1 MKNDVFSS
9 EFIPLDPFHINDI
22 QPFLNSQN
30 KTIVLISLRNK
41 STLMAIDINK
51 NKIIWK
57 LERISSGQ
65 HDIDI
70 INSKNGLIDI
80 SIFDN
85 NTFMYKKVKSEGNR
99 FIKLSNLPTISSGQP
114 KIISTVD
121 DFNKY
126 IIKIEDFSWLPKH
139 LIPKTTYQGQFEFI
153 NKNNSLM
160 IEETDFGRI
169 FEIDMKNKKI
179 IWEFINKKEI
189 DSVNFFTS
197 WSRRLGDLPGSLN
210 KEVFN
215 SCVNL

>member
-1 MKNDVFSS
+1 
-9 EFIPLDPFHINDI
+9 
-22 QPFLNSQN
+22 
-30 KTIVLISLRNK
+30 
-41 STLMAIDINK
+41 MAIDINK

-126 IIKIEDFSWLPKH
+126 IIKI
-139 LIPKTTYQGQFEFI
+139 
-153 NKNNSLM
+153 
-160 IEETDFGRI
+160 
-169 FEIDMKNKKI
+169 
-179 IWEFINKKEI
+179 
-189 DSVNFFTS
+189 
-197 WSRRLGDLPGSLN
+197 
-210 KEVFN
+210 
-215 SCVNL
+215 